1 MKIET
6 TKLRGS
12 ISALAVGALLVGTAA
27 TAMAKPAYRGP
38 IAATQPDGT
47 TITIRLT
54 GDEFSH
60 AAFTEDGYPVVYDDN
75 LGYVYADI
83 LSDGRLAASGIV
95 VSEASSRTAEARAF
109 LQGITAER
117 IATAREYLG
126 NRGMRQR
133 VARKA
138 PTREGMRR
146 AVASQ
151 KHLGLCS
158 DATYPVKGE
167 QKGLVILV
175 EYQDVKFGS
184 SNLNFDYGSYGDG
197 TAHGYWDDLL
207 NKEGF
212 DGNGGRG
219 SCRDWFLQN
228 SRNTKGNS
236 QFSPH
241 FDLYGPVTL
250 PNNRR
255 YYGNNNAYD
264 NDDKAWKMVV
274 DALDILDPEVDFS
287 QYDRDGDGYID
298 NVYVFYAGF
307 GEADSNLKY
316 TVWPHSWNVT
326 AGDNMLHRYDGVIVD
341 RYACSNETD
350 YVSKE
355 PDGIGTFVHE
365 FSHVMGLPDLYA
377 TSYGSSYT
385 PGAYSVLDY
394 GPYNGDGKCPPNYS
408 AFERNALGW
417 ANPRRFGPTGE
428 YELPGIVETNQC
440 NIIPTE
446 KDTEFFLVENRRQ
459 EGWDEFIPGHGMII
473 WHVDYVPRQ
482 WDDNSVNNTAGHQY
496 VDLIEANLQRN
507 AKYADGHTFPGT
519 SNVTSYR
526 FRSWAKVSC
535 DIEFADIAESEDGL
549 ITMHVDNPNYQP
561 GEDDIIEDDDPN
573 GAGVGSIADGED
585 GAAEYYTLQ
594 GIRIAAPAAGEI
606 VIEKRGKSVRK
617 IRF

>member
-83 LSDGRLAASGIV
+83 LSDGRLAASNIV
-95 VSEASSRTAEARAF
+95 VSEAADRSSEARAF
-109 LQGITAER
+109 LKGITTER
-117 IATAREYLG
+117 IATAREYIGKQGLQ
-126 NRGMRQR
+126 QR
-133 VARKA
+133 KVRKA
-138 PTREGMRR
+138 PTKEGMMR

-158 DATYPVKGE
+158 DATYPVKGN

-184 SNLNFDYGSYGDG
+184 SNLNYDYANYGDG
-197 TAHGYWDDLL
+197 TAHSYWTDLL

-219 SCRDWFLQN
+219 SCRDWFLYN
-228 SRNTKGNS
+228 SRTSKGVS
-236 QFSPH
+236 QFIPD

-255 YYGNNNAYD
+255 YYGNNNEYGNDGKAYM
-264 NDDKAWKMVV
+264 MVL
-274 DALDILDPEVDFS
+274 DALDILDPDVDFS
-287 QYDRDGDGYID
+287 QYDCDGDGYID

-316 TVWPHSWNVT
+316 TVWPHSWNIT
-326 AGDNMLHRYDGVIVD
+326 AGSDMLHRYDGKIVD

-350 YVSKE
+350 YYSKE

-365 FSHVMGLPDLYA
+365 FSHVMGLPDLYP
-377 TSYGSSYT
+377 TSSSAAYT
-385 PGAYSVLDY
+385 PGEYSVMDY

-408 AFERNALGW
+408 AFERNAFGW
-417 ANPRRFGPTGE
+417 MNPQRFGPTGE
-428 YELPGIVETNQC
+428 FELERIAETNRC
-440 NIIPTE
+440 YIVPTE
-446 KDTEFFLVENRRQ
+446 KDTEFYLIENRQQ
-459 EGWDEFIPGHGMII
+459 EGWDEFIPGHGMMI
-473 WHVDYVPRQ
+473 WHVDYVAQQ
-482 WDDNSVNNTAGHQY
+482 WDYNTVNNSAGHQY
-496 VDLIEANLQRN
+496 VDLIEANLQHN
-507 AKYADGHTFPGT
+507 AKYADGHTFPGST
-519 SNVTSYR
+519 GVTSYR
-526 FRSWAKVSC
+526 FRSWAKVAC
-535 DIEFADIAESEDGL
+535 DIELSDIAESEDGL

-561 GEDDIIEDDDPN
+561 GEDDWEEEEDPN
-573 GAGVGSIADGED
+573 SSVEAITDGND
-585 GAAEYYTLQ
+585 APAEYYTLQ
-594 GIRIAAPAAGEI
+594 GIRVANPTEGAI
-606 VIEKRGKSVRK
+606 VIEKRGNSVRK
-617 IRF
+617 ITF